1 MSIAASENDQVRPDL
16 ASPTAVRRLGVL
28 LVCLVWPLIWVGGL
42 VTTYDAGMA
51 VPDWPGTYGYN
62 LFLYPY
68 ETWLLG
74 PFDLFIEHG
83 HRLLGA
89 VVGFVSIGFLA
100 MAMWKEHREWVKWF
114 AFVVLIAVIA
124 QGVLGGMRVRLG
136 DRTLAMVHGCT
147 GPLFFAACVAAAAFT
162 GRWWAASRELAA
174 KIKTTQTAPTKR
186 SIAILICAVAV
197 LSYVQLIYGAQLR
210 HVQPTETAS
219 GFAHTTAVHV
229 AVAFVL
235 WGLIA
240 WSAVRLRGC
249 GDLTL
254 SRPGLLLLGFVT
266 AQIALGVA
274 TWVVN
279 YGFPAILQSFPGA
292 DSFLV
297 RSKGFWDSI
306 IVTAHVATGSL
317 ILAQSVMIAIRV
329 LRLRH
334 VQNATVE

>member
-1 MSIAASENDQVRPDL
+1 MKSVDTVENYPARGAHRL
-16 ASPTAVRRLGVL
+16 AVL
-28 LVCLVWPLIWVGGL
+28 VVCLVWPLIWVGGL

-89 VVGFVSIGFLA
+89 VVGFVSIGLVIASLRFEPRTWA
-100 MAMWKEHREWVKWF
+100 KWT
-114 AFVVLIAVIA
+114 AVAVLVAVIG
-124 QGVLGGMRVRLG
+124 QGVLGGMRVVLG

-147 GPLFFAACVAAAAFT
+147 GPVFFALCVAAAATT
-162 GRWWAASRELAA
+162 GQWWWSRGRPNGAGGVSAGTESGQSKVTPTHGLAIGA
-174 KIKTTQTAPTKR
+174 
-186 SIAILICAVAV
+186 CCVVV
-197 LSYVQLIYGAQLR
+197 LSYVQLVYGAQLR

-219 GFAHTTAVHV
+219 GFAMTVSIHV
-229 AVAFVL
+229 LLAFVL
-235 WGLIA
+235 WCLIGFQ
-240 WSAVRLRGC
+240 WIRVRAC

-254 SRPGLLLLGFVT
+254 SRPAVLLLGFVSL
-266 AQIALGVA
+266 QIVLGVA

-279 YGFPAILQSFPGA
+279 YGFPTFLQAFPG
-292 DSFLV
+292 SEGFLV
-297 RSKGFWDSI
+297 RSKGFLDSI
-306 IVTAHVATGSL
+306 VVTAHVATGSL
-317 ILAQSVMIAIRV
+317 ILAQSVMILIRI

-334 VQNATVE
+334 IEPAT